1 MGGWHLAHKIQT
13 EPTILMRD
21 AVALCGEICAKMC
34 RMVSIPLLNYCKNR

>member
-13 EPTILMRD
+13 EPTILICV
-21 AVALCGEICAKMC
+21 AVALCGEKYAKMC